1 MQNPTIYYL
10 EVTTISLIEVESKS
24 VKNIY
29 PSQQYA
35 QMHACSVTQLCPTF
49 CDPMDCRPPGSLYP
63 WIFPVKNTEVGCH
76 FLLQEIFLTQELNS
90 CLFCQILYNC
100 AICEAQ
106 ARRSNQSILKE
117 ISPEYSFER
126 LMLKLNLHYFGHLM
140 GRTNSLEQTLM
151 LERTEGRRRRG

>member
-1 MQNPTIYYL
+1 
-10 EVTTISLIEVESKS
+10 
-24 VKNIY
+24 
-29 PSQQYA
+29 
-35 QMHACSVTQLCPTF
+35 MHACSVTQLCPTF

-151 LERTEGRRRRG
+151 LERTEGRRRRGWHRMRWLDGITDMMNMSLSRLWGLVMDRENWCAT